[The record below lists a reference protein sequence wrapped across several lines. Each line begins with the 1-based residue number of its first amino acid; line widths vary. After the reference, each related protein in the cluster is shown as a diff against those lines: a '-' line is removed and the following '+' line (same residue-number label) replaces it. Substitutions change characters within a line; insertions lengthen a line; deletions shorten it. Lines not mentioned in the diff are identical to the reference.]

1 MKFIDKISNKNKEEY
16 INKYESMSPKDDIEV
31 CQHNELMH
39 ALENEKL
46 LNIGVTGPYSSGK
59 SSVIKSIF
67 KEKRLSKNTL
77 FVSFA
82 DFKGKKVNSNKGNDC
97 NENLVDISELEKT
110 IIDEICNYSVM
121 KKFKTFKYW
130 MRFLI
135 LLLISTL
142 CGLTFLD
149 KISNFACN
157 YPLKFISLFLLSII
171 ALLIIS
177 YYINNFS
184 FKIIYSNLEVDIDN
198 KDEIFDHNINYLVEI
213 LKTLNIKYI
222 VFEDIDRYQDVEI
235 FEKIH
240 NMNTLINLSLKEKVK
255 FIYVVSD
262 NLIKNGLDRVKF
274 FDYIYPIIPFVSYST
289 SGDKALAR
297 LKELKLVGKDGLD
310 RKFIYNTFLYIND
323 YRVVTDIINE
333 YIIYLNSIDD
343 SIKKGNFFN
352 YNSLFAIISYK
363 VLFPDD
369 FSKLEMGSDDCIL
382 LSVLDC
388 KTYEE
393 IKSKASEIINNEDEL
408 KKISEVL
415 KLLAYFISSEYILSE
430 TYKMYIKRYYF
441 DEIDINDFNFIQQA
455 NMLNIKEEKI
465 DFNLPITHSD
475 IVIERLDESSYYN
488 LSSLNYNLLSELLSK
503 NTKQYKDILT
513 KYLNTI
519 FKLENKYKFLYSY
532 YNIASKKFDKLLK
545 LIVDSKMD
553 IINGLIELDDCS
565 YRDDFIFLI
574 LNKSELSK
582 LIIEDTNYEKLIN
595 IIKNSAI
602 GIKKEVSSIFN
613 ANIVELSVKGL
624 KYNNINGIKSEELLN
639 KIVENNIYD
648 INKENLDLILK
659 RKYKFSNKSVKK
671 SPIKLIFDINDEYI
685 LSDKNKIINIY
696 CGNGSNL
703 YTDDQ
708 ETIKKVLSDPLISNI
723 SKECFIYSEETKI
736 DDISYITDLDLLNK
750 IVVNGS
756 LVCSWNN
763 IYYYYSMPE
772 SSKEILSN
780 YILSDTDNVLSN
792 KNIDDIIRQ
801 DLSFLKYV
809 LTINN
814 ISNDLFD
821 ILFDMYTDK
830 YDLLEASTTRVL
842 TVDEHKLD
850 KLLSIQDYNHK
861 EDVQK
866 YKINIINNN
875 FNIINET
882 NVSDKLNKI
891 GHDYSWMLIN
901 NKKPEFSNNTEIK
914 NLIANLNTIL
924 KYNIEY
930 YESNE
935 RIFIKG
941 SRNKKKGY
949 YSNRQLSNVR

>member
-369 FSKLEMGSDDCIL
+369 FSKLEMESDDCIL

-408 KKISEVL
+408 KK
-415 KLLAYFISSEYILSE
+415 Y
-430 TYKMYIKRYYF
+430 
-441 DEIDINDFNFIQQA
+441 
-455 NMLNIKEEKI
+455 
-465 DFNLPITHSD
+465 
-475 IVIERLDESSYYN
+475 
-488 LSSLNYNLLSELLSK
+488 
-503 NTKQYKDILT
+503 
-513 KYLNTI
+513 
-519 FKLENKYKFLYSY
+519 
-532 YNIASKKFDKLLK
+532 
-545 LIVDSKMD
+545 
-553 IINGLIELDDCS
+553 
-565 YRDDFIFLI
+565 
-574 LNKSELSK
+574 
-582 LIIEDTNYEKLIN
+582 
-595 IIKNSAI
+595 
-602 GIKKEVSSIFN
+602 
-613 ANIVELSVKGL
+613 L
-624 KYNNINGIKSEELLN
+624 KY
-639 KIVENNIYD
+639 
-648 INKENLDLILK
+648 
-659 RKYKFSNKSVKK
+659 
-671 SPIKLIFDINDEYI
+671 
-685 LSDKNKIINIY
+685 
-696 CGNGSNL
+696 
-703 YTDDQ
+703 
-708 ETIKKVLSDPLISNI
+708 
-723 SKECFIYSEETKI
+723 
-736 DDISYITDLDLLNK
+736 
-750 IVVNGS
+750 
-756 LVCSWNN
+756 
-763 IYYYYSMPE
+763 
-772 SSKEILSN
+772 
-780 YILSDTDNVLSN
+780 
-792 KNIDDIIRQ
+792 
-801 DLSFLKYV
+801 
-809 LTINN
+809 
-814 ISNDLFD
+814 
-821 ILFDMYTDK
+821 
-830 YDLLEASTTRVL
+830 
-842 TVDEHKLD
+842 
-850 KLLSIQDYNHK
+850 
-861 EDVQK
+861 
-866 YKINIINNN
+866 
-875 FNIINET
+875 
-882 NVSDKLNKI
+882 
-891 GHDYSWMLIN
+891 
-901 NKKPEFSNNTEIK
+901 
-914 NLIANLNTIL
+914 
-924 KYNIEY
+924 
-930 YESNE
+930 
-935 RIFIKG
+935 
-941 SRNKKKGY
+941 
-949 YSNRQLSNVR
+949 